1 MKIKIS
7 LILLI
12 AILFSSC
19 GLTESEAGRLLNE
32 SLDKE
37 VVKTAIRI
45 GKWNLSDSSDII
57 YGVAVSSYP
66 QLKLLEKAGAV
77 TVTVSLGPKRNIHN
91 FTAQDVVDAIHANA
105 KGKDFKFSEHRD
117 KIIHVQLTPS
127 GIAKY
132 KLSLEKMGSVTVA
145 SFQSYRK
152 QNLLEVH
159 DLKINRDAGS
169 ATCSYTYEI
178 IEPHPLYTLLYGE
191 NNKIQTGHAS
201 FVYRENEGWVL
212 N

>member
-1 MKIKIS
+1 MKIHIVIYV
-7 LILLI
+7 LI
-12 AILFSSC
+12 ILFFSSC
-19 GLTESEAGRLLNE
+19 GLTETKAEQLISEG
-32 SLDKE
+32 LDKE
-37 VVKTAIRI
+37 VVRTAIRI

-77 TVTVSLGPKRNIHN
+77 TATVSLGPKRNIHN

-152 QNLLEVH
+152 RRLLEAH
-159 DLKINRDAGS
+159 DLKINRDAGT
-169 ATCSYTYEI
+169 ATCTYTYEI
-178 IEPHPLYTLLYGE
+178 IEPHLLYTLLYGE

-201 FVYRENEGWVL
+201 FVKRENKGWVL

>member
-1 MKIKIS
+1 MKIHIVVY
-7 LILLI
+7 LLVT
-12 AILFSSC
+12 LLLSSC
-19 GLTESEAGRLLNE
+19 DLTETKAEQLISEG
-32 SLDKE
+32 LDKE
-37 VVKTAIRI
+37 VVRTAIRI

-91 FTAQDVVDAIHANA
+91 FTAQDVVDAVKANA

-117 KIIHVQLTPS
+117 KIIHVQLTPG

-132 KLSLEKMGSVTVA
+132 KLSLEKMGPATVA

>member
-1 MKIKIS
+1 MKIHIV
-7 LILLI
+7 IYLLI
-12 AILFSSC
+12 TLFFSSC
-19 GLTESEAGRLLNE
+19 GLTETKAEQLISEG
-32 SLDKE
+32 LDKE

-45 GKWNLSDSSDII
+45 GKWNLSDSGDII
-57 YGVAVSSYP
+57 YGVAVSSYS

-77 TVTVSLGPKRNIHN
+77 TATVSLGPKRNIHN

-132 KLSLEKMGSVTVA
+132 KLSLEKMGPATVA

-152 QNLLEVH
+152 QKLLEVH
-159 DLKINRDAGS
+159 DLKINRDAGT
-169 ATCSYTYEI
+169 ATCTYTYEI

-201 FVYRENEGWVL
+201 FVYRENKGWIL